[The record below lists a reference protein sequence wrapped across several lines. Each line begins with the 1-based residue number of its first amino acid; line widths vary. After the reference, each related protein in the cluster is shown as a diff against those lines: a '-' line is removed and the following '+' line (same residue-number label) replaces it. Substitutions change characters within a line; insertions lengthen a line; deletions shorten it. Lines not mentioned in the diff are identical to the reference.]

1 MPLHER
7 CGVAA
12 TACKEEIASYIL
24 YRCLRAL
31 QHRGQEASGISV
43 FKGKILSVKGIG
55 VVDNVF
61 DDGKLHN
68 LASYVGIG
76 HDYYSIKISVPDN
89 AQPHVVSTPSGE
101 IAVAH
106 NGIITNSDILK
117 EKLKAR
123 GHCFQKESEEESI
136 AFILSDE
143 YMKHRNIIRS
153 FKTLV
158 KVLNGSYALTILWD
172 SRVFALRDPLGLRPL
187 CVGCGNGYTIAAS
200 ESVALDVNDAVLTRE
215 VEPGEL
221 IELKPSGFESYRI
234 GTSGKR
240 AFCFFEYTYFARADS
255 IMNGRS
261 VYEIRRRIGWRLAKE
276 KPVDADV
283 VVPVPDS
290 GRAHAFG
297 YSRASGIHYNEG
309 LIKNRYIARTFIL
322 PKQEKREMNVREK
335 LNPIRDIVEGR
346 RVVLV
351 DDSIVRGTTMRS
363 IIEIL
368 RHAGA
373 SEVHV
378 RVGSPPIISPCFYGI
393 DMTTKEQF
401 VATDRTEEEIAEKIG
416 ADSVGYISID
426 GLVEAVQHEKR
437 DLCLGCVTGIYPTT
451 VETAKAHVQPC
462 IWDFNERD

>member
-1 MPLHER
+1 MPLHEQ

-12 TACKEEIASYIL
+12 VYSKENTASYLL

-31 QHRGQEASGISV
+31 QHRGQEASGISTYCE
-43 FKGKILSVKGIG
+43 KIRTVKGIG
-55 VVDNVF
+55 LADNVF
-61 DDGKLHN
+61 NDEKLHFLEAN
-68 LASYVGIG
+68 CGIG

-89 AQPHVVSTPSGE
+89 AQPHVVSTPAGE

-106 NGIITNSDILK
+106 NGIITNADTIR

-123 GHCFQKESEEESI
+123 GHCYQKESEEESI
-136 AFILSDE
+136 AFLLSDE
-143 YMKHRNIIRS
+143 YIKHKNIIRA
-153 FKTLV
+153 FKSLV
-158 KVLNGSYALTILWD
+158 KTIVGSYALVILWD
-172 SRVFALRDPLGLRPL
+172 DRVFALRDPLGLRPL
-187 CVGCGNGYTIAAS
+187 CLGEGDGFTMAAS
-200 ESVALDVNDAVLTRE
+200 ESVAMDVNDASLVRE

-221 IELKPSGFESYRI
+221 VELRADRYESYRLI
-234 GTSGKR
+234 TLPRK

-276 KPVDADV
+276 KPVEADV
-283 VVPVPDS
+283 VIPVPDS

-322 PKQEKREMNVREK
+322 PKQEKRVMNVREK
-335 LNPIRDIVEGR
+335 LNPIRDIVEGK
-346 RVVLV
+346 RVVIV

-363 IIEIL
+363 IIELL
-368 RHAGA
+368 RNAGA
-373 SEVHV
+373 EEVHV
-378 RVGSPPIISPCFYGI
+378 RVGSPPIISPCYYGI

-401 VATDRTEEEIAEKIG
+401 VAIGRTETEIAHELG

-426 GLVEAVQHEKR
+426 GLVEAVLHDR
-437 DLCLGCVTGIYPTT
+437 NDLCLGCVTGQYPTV
-451 VETAKAHVQPC
+451 VEKTKCVSSKC
-462 IWDFNERD
+462 IWDFNGRE